1 LLIQKQTPE
10 YSFFRHWNF
19 KRDRTLWSDETKKSF
34 LAANPPD
41 GFSANRDKKHPMPP
55 VKYCCAGGPGQ
66 LVQIYTVS

>member
-1 LLIQKQTPE
+1 
-10 YSFFRHWNF
+10 
-19 KRDRTLWSDETKKSF
+19 

-66 LVQIYTVS
+66 LVQIYMVS